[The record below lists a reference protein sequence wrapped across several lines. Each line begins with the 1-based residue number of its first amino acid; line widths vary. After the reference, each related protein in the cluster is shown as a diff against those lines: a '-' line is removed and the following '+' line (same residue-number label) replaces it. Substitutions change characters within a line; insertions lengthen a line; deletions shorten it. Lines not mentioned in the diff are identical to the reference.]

1 LPAAGLFVTEL
12 RSFLLQ
18 ELVLFFR
25 QLERRVATKDTDEK
39 IASSPAAK
47 AGDTVAGDLEDAAG
61 LHSRRDRKEIGPIE
75 RVQLGLCAER
85 GLGNRQ
91 VQCPS

>member
-1 LPAAGLFVTEL
+1 
-12 RSFLLQ
+12 
-18 ELVLFFR
+18 
-25 QLERRVATKDTDEK
+25 
-39 IASSPAAK
+39 
-47 AGDTVAGDLEDAAG
+47 VAGDLEDAAG

-91 VQCPS
+91 VQCREQVRARPLKAAVRLHAEMHVEIPGRPAPQCCCTCADDT